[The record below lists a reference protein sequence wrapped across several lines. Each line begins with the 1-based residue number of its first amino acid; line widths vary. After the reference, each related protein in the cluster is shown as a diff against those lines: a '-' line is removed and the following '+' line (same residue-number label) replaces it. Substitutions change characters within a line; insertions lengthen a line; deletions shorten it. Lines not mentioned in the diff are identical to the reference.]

1 MKTRKILIT
10 SLLVIALLF
19 TGCNKQGNNEEE
31 LGEIKSPEVSNT
43 KSDSE
48 KAADNLLM
56 KLPDGRVPNIYEG
69 NAFQSITLGDTVDM
83 DKLSQDDIVVGKGYF
98 LSDKDARK
106 YIEKEIKYVKGDING
121 MVNTYHQLLSQSNFT
136 TVGVRLDEDGNLLI
150 NFTGFSPMAYVL
162 NNPSFK
168 EVYLDNSP
176 GVRDVSFKDG
186 AQEAVLK
193 GYYKTIKA
201 NFPEVKY
208 VYFQLG
214 GTPWEAIK
222 GEVHD
227 GLLFMEPGQVRPD
240 KAPEYLSNVIGENT
254 NEETG
259 FSDNYTGD
267 RNLDSETEIVTQQSD
282 FSEEPGSHEVEI
294 EDEGIKVDDEEE
306 EKKTKLGAPAD
317 EEGKDIF
324 EDPEKTKE
332 YIENLEE
339 DDELEGLDD
348 EEIRSIEGRPM
359 TQEEIDE
366 MNREE
371 GIDVEDDYY
380 DDEFDEDYDD

>member
-1 MKTRKILIT
+1 MRKILIT
-10 SLLVIALLF
+10 SLLVITLLF
-19 TGCNKQGNNEEE
+19 TGCNKQGNNNEE
-31 LGEIKSPEVSNT
+31 LGEIKSPEVSNH

-69 NAFQSITLGDTVDM
+69 NGFQSITLGDTVDI

-121 MVNTYHQLLSQSNFT
+121 MINTYHQLLSQSNFT

-176 GVRDVSFKDG
+176 GVRDVSFRDG

-214 GTPWEAIK
+214 GAPWEAIK

-227 GLLFMEPGQVRPD
+227 GLLFMEPGQVRPE

-267 RNLDSETEIVTQQSD
+267 RNLDSETKIVTQQSD
-282 FSEEPGSHEVEI
+282 FSEEPGSHEVEVK
-294 EDEGIKVDDEEE
+294 DEGIKVDDEKEE

-317 EEGKDIF
+317 ENGKDIF

-339 DDELEGLDD
+339 DSELEGLDD
-348 EEIRSIEGRPM
+348 EEEGRPM

-371 GIDVEDDYY
+371 GIDVEDD
-380 DDEFDEDYDD
+380 EFDEDYDN

>member
-83 DKLSQDDIVVGKGYF
+83 NKLSQDDIVVGKGYF

-267 RNLDSETEIVTQQSD
+267 RNLDSETKIVTQQSD
-282 FSEEPGSHEVEI
+282 FSEEPGSHEVEVK
-294 EDEGIKVDDEEE
+294 DEGIKVDDENDE

-317 EEGKDIF
+317 KDGKDIF

-339 DDELEGLDD
+339 DNELDGLDD
-348 EEIRSIEGRPM
+348 EEIRNIEGRPM

-366 MNREE
+366 LNREE
-371 GIDVEDDYY
+371 GIDVEDD
-380 DDEFDEDYDD
+380 EFDEDYDD

>member
-214 GTPWEAIK
+214 GAPWEAIK

-227 GLLFMEPGQVRPD
+227 GLLFMEPGQVRPE

-294 EDEGIKVDDEEE
+294 EDEGIKVDEEEE

-317 EEGKDIF
+317 EDGKDIF
-324 EDPEKTKE
+324 EDPEKTRE

-348 EEIRSIEGRPM
+348 EEIRNIEGRPM

-380 DDEFDEDYDD
+380 DDEFDEDYND

>member
-83 DKLSQDDIVVGKGYF
+83 NKLSQDDIVVGKGYF

-136 TVGVRLDEDGNLLI
+136 TIGVRLDEDGNLLI